1 MQKVKRSWG
10 VIIVMA
16 VCNLVLASLL
26 VTHTMN
32 QSEPSQPSSKPE
44 QQGEPK
50 NDRVV
55 AKIGNREITVQEL
68 HKALE
73 RHYGAELLGQMLDRE
88 VISLEGNETGTAIGS
103 AEINRELKR
112 MQQGYESEQQ
122 FYASMQN
129 QLGLSE
135 QEIRED
141 VTNKL
146 LLEKLAT
153 KHIQITDAQ
162 VEDYIK
168 THADEFKQDT
178 EYNILQII
186 VSTKDQANKV
196 IVELAKG
203 ESFATLARDRSLD
216 DATNNTGGDL
226 GWIVGDDPFIAAP
239 ILETAKSLAVGEV
252 SKPIQ
257 LPQGFAIVKLKNRR
271 EIANP
276 DQAFIRENV
285 RRELALQDAPP
296 LKDFVQQLRTKW
308 KVAILDPQLR

>member
-1 MQKVKRSWG
+1 VKRLWG

-16 VCNLVLASLL
+16 VGNLVLASLL
-26 VTHTMN
+26 VTHTIN
-32 QSEPSQPSSKPE
+32 QSVPSQPPE
-44 QQGEPK
+44 PEKQGEQK

-55 AKIGNREITVQEL
+55 AKVGNRDVTILEL
-68 HKALE
+68 QTALE

-88 VISLEGNETGTAIGS
+88 VIRLEGNETGTSIGS

-135 QEIRED
+135 QEIKED

-162 VEDYIK
+162 VEDYMK
-168 THADEFKQDT
+168 THADEFKQNT

-196 IVELAKG
+196 IAELAKG

-226 GWIVGDDPFIAAP
+226 GWIEGDDPFVAAP
-239 ILETAKSLAVGEV
+239 VLEAAKLLKVGEV
-252 SKPIQ
+252 SKPVPLQ
-257 LPQGFAIVKLKNRR
+257 QGFAIVKLKNRR
-271 EIANP
+271 EKVNP
-276 DQAFIRENV
+276 DLAFVRENV
-285 RRELALQDAPP
+285 RRELALQEAPP
-296 LKDFVQQLRTKW
+296 LKDYVQQLRGKW
-308 KVAILDPQLR
+308 KVSILDPQLR